1 MRQIAEGLRAAW
13 PTRQALVVYVA
24 ADTAPL
30 LAVALVAAATQVHR
44 TRPDRLLVF
53 REATPAGQWVPTLVS
68 HVGRLQPYAPGVPDP
83 PWVASADLPGF
94 PGQSG
99 RRYVPLLS
107 GSPLGAGLVAAE
119 APWDTLHL
127 ATAAQVRHLLAAT
140 PSVGLVLT
148 GPVRAVLAAAAAC
161 PPASAVRV
169 TTTTLGRWPAPVLEC
184 DPLCLTG

>member
-44 TRPDRLLVF
+44 TRRDRLLVF

-68 HVGRLQPYAPGVPDP
+68 HAGPLQPYAPGVPDP

-94 PGQSG
+94 PGHGG

-107 GSPLGAGLVAAE
+107 GPPLGAGLVAAE
-119 APWDTLHL
+119 TPWDTLHL
-127 ATAAQVRHLLAAT
+127 ATASQVRHLLTTAS
-140 PSVGLVLT
+140 SVGLVLN

-161 PPASAVRV
+161 PSSYAARV
-169 TTTTLGRWPAPVLEC
+169 TTTQLGRWTTPVLEC
-184 DPLCLTG
+184 DPLSPTG